1 MRLIKLTP
9 FAITLFLASCITNA
23 PKKKSEKEEALTVA
37 ISPSFAE
44 KRAREIR
51 EKQPIKIADGLEIK
65 LWAAD
70 TLAPDP
76 IAMHV
81 TNTGTVYYTRTNR
94 QKNSE
99 FDIRG
104 HQNWMTPSIA
114 LQTVEDRKAFLRETF
129 APSKSKENS
138 WVQDL
143 NGDGVSDWQDL
154 AVERDEIWKI
164 EDSNKDGLAD
174 KSTRVFEGSNE
185 EETDI
190 AGALL
195 IRDKD
200 AFVAAGPD
208 VWRLQDTDNNG
219 TYDKKT
225 SISHGYAVHI
235 GFGGHGMSGLIE
247 GPDGKIY
254 WGIGDIGANITALD
268 GKKYPYPNE
277 GVIVR
282 SNPDGSDFEVI
293 ASGLRNTHE
302 FVFDQYG
309 NIITSDN
316 DGDHPTE
323 SERLM
328 YVVDGLDAG
337 WRANWQYGKYTDPKN
352 NKYKVWMD
360 EKLSIPHWEGQA
372 AHILPPLQNFHNGP
386 TGMQFNPGTG
396 LGKAWLNK
404 FFLVEF
410 VGNISK
416 SRIWAF
422 DLKPKGASFE
432 LNSEKEI
439 ISGILPT
446 GIKFGPQGDLFIADW
461 INGWDTKNSGRIWKL
476 DVTANEN
483 NMAVERK
490 NTADLINQNFTNFE
504 DTRLAEL
511 LANQDQRIRLKAQFA
526 LVARDVNG
534 FKVFQKTL
542 EESQNQLAKVHAIWG
557 LGQLSKTKPRFATPL
572 LACLED
578 TDPELLTQALKTLG
592 EIRYP
597 LALDK
602 VSSHLM
608 HVSARVR
615 FYAAEAVG
623 KLGNKTSIPA
633 LIKVLE
639 DNNDTD
645 IYLRHAVVMA
655 LSRLKAEEEMAV
667 LVSNPNKA
675 LRLAAVLVLR
685 RLHSEKVALFLKDKE
700 ENIATDAARAIHD
713 DLSIPAALPSLVT
726 CLNNSPFKNEPL
738 IRRALSAAQRVG
750 DEASLQEVLK
760 YSKTPDVSDILRAE
774 AIAIL
779 GTWAEPSVL
788 DRVDGRYRGIVKRDA
803 EPLKKSVKPYISSFF
818 ENNNSNSLIATFS
831 LLSTLQIEDYNKK
844 IFSIYET
851 NIDNKVKAAAIE
863 ALGKLNYE
871 GMERL
876 IGQALDDKEAE
887 IRTAAIGEV
896 PRLNVSR
903 ESLKK
908 ITTPIFE
915 KGTIKEKQKLIGS
928 LAGMKTDLTRDVYM
942 DLGKKKADGVLEKE
956 LWLELTEAIQKTGE
970 EALIALVAVKNSVEN
985 WLEEFK
991 DTLFGGSRGDGYNTF
1006 NYNSTAG
1013 CTRCHSMGSVGGS
1026 NVGPNLKGVGTR
1038 LSREQILESMI
1049 RPSNTL
1055 AIGYGSVSLKLK
1067 DGTEISGIITAENET
1082 ELVLQTSDAEPTKI
1096 AISRIDKRENS
1107 PSSMPAMGD
1116 LLSKREIRDLIE
1128 FLSAQK

>member
-1 MRLIKLTP
+1 MSKN
-9 FAITLFLASCITNA
+9 LFISIILGFFCASCTNII
-23 PKKKSEKEEALTVA
+23 PQKKSKSEETPT
-37 ISPSFAE
+37 ISISAVE
-44 KRAREIR
+44 ANKKAREIR
-51 EKQPIKIADGLEIK
+51 EKQPIKLAEGLEIK

-70 TLAPDP
+70 TLSPDP
-76 IAMHV
+76 IAVHV
-81 TNTGTVYYTRTNR
+81 SNEGKLFYTRANR
-94 QKNSE
+94 PKTSE

-104 HQNWMTPSIA
+104 HQNWMTASIA
-114 LQTVEDRKAFLRETF
+114 LQTVEERKAFLRTTF
-129 APSKSKENS
+129 APEKSKENS
-138 WVQDL
+138 YLTDL
-143 NGDGVSDWQDL
+143 NGDGIHDWQDL
-154 AVERDEIWKI
+154 TVEKDEIWKI
-164 EDSNKDGLAD
+164 EDTDKDGFAD
-174 KSTRVFEGSNE
+174 KSTRVFEGSSS
-185 EETDI
+185 EETDV

-195 IRDKD
+195 IRDND

-208 VWRLQDTDNNG
+208 VWRIQDTDKNG
-219 TYDKKT
+219 SYDKRT

-254 WGIGDIGANITALD
+254 WGIGDIGANITAVD
-268 GKKYPYPNE
+268 GKKYAFPNE

-302 FVFDQYG
+302 FVFDKYG

-372 AHILPPLQNFHNGP
+372 AHILPPLMNFHNGP
-386 TGMQFNPGTG
+386 TGMQFNPGTA

-439 ISGILPT
+439 LSGILPT
-446 GIKFGPQGDLFIADW
+446 GIKFGPTGDMFIGDW
-461 INGWDTKNSGRIWKL
+461 ITGWDAKNSGRIWKM
-476 DVTANEN
+476 DVTSDQNDLST
-483 NMAVERK
+483 ERK
-490 NTADLINQNFTNFE
+490 MTASLLVQNFDTFE
-504 DTRLAEL
+504 DSKLSDL
-511 LANQDQRIRLKAQFA
+511 LANQDQRIRQKAQFA
-526 LVARDVNG
+526 LVRRDING

-557 LGQLSKTKPRFATPL
+557 LGMLAKTKPRFATPL
-572 LACLED
+572 LLCLDE
-578 TDPELLTQALKTLG
+578 TDAEVLTQTLKTLG
-592 EIRYP
+592 EIKYP

-602 VSSHLM
+602 VSSHLT
-608 HVSARVR
+608 HASARVR

-623 KLGNKTSIPA
+623 KLGNKSSIPA
-633 LIKVLE
+633 LLKVLE
-639 DNNDTD
+639 NNNDAD
-645 IYLRHAVVMA
+645 IYLRHAAVMA
-655 LSRLKAEEEMAV
+655 LSRLKAEEEMAS

-685 RLHSEKVALFLKDKE
+685 RLHSEKLALFLKDTE

-713 DLSIPAALPSLVT
+713 DLSVPVVLPNLVA
-726 CLNNSPFKNEPL
+726 CLNNSKFKNEPL

-750 DEASLQEVLK
+750 DETSLQEVLK
-760 YSKTPDVSDILRAE
+760 YSKTPDITDDLRAE

-788 DRVDGRYRGIVKRDA
+788 DRVDGRFRGVVSRDP
-803 EPLKKSVKPYISSFF
+803 EPLKNSIKPYIANFF
-818 ENNNSNSLIATFS
+818 ENKNPNSIIATFS
-831 LLSTLQIEDYNKK
+831 LLTALKIEEYNRK

-851 NIDNKVKAAAIE
+851 SIDNKVKSAAIE

-871 GMERL
+871 GMEGL
-876 IGQALDDKEAE
+876 IGKALEDKEAE
-887 IRTAAIGEV
+887 IRTAGISQV
-896 PRLNVSR
+896 PRLNVSK

-928 LAGMKTDLTRDVYM
+928 LASMKPDLTRDVYM
-942 DLGKKKADGVLEKE
+942 DLGKKKAEGVLEKE

-970 EALIALVAVKNSVEN
+970 EALIALVSVKNSVEN

-1013 CTRCHSMGSVGGS
+1013 CTRCHSLGNVIGS

-1049 RPSNTL
+1049 KPSNML
-1055 AIGYGSVSLKLK
+1055 AIGYGSVNLKLK

-1096 AISRIDKRENS
+1096 AISRIDKRENF

-1116 LLSKREIRDLIE
+1116 LLNKREIRDLVE

>member
-9 FAITLFLASCITNA
+9 IAIILFLTSCITNA
-23 PKKKSEKEEALTVA
+23 PNKKKDKEEALTVA
-37 ISPSFAE
+37 ISPTFAE

-81 TNTGTVYYTRTNR
+81 TNNGTVYYTRTNR

-114 LQTVEDRKAFLRETF
+114 LQTVEERKAFLRETF

-143 NGDGVSDWQDL
+143 NGDGVSDWLDL

-164 EDSNKDGLAD
+164 EDTNKDGLAD

-195 IRDKD
+195 IREKD

-208 VWRLQDTDNNG
+208 VWRLQDTDNNS

-254 WGIGDIGANITALD
+254 WGIGDIGANITAVD

-410 VGNISK
+410 VGSTSN

-432 LNSEKEI
+432 LNSEQKV

-446 GIKFGPQGDLFIADW
+446 GIKFGPSGDLFVADW
-461 INGWDTKNSGRIWKL
+461 INGWDTKNSGRIWKI
-476 DVTANEN
+476 DVTSAKNDLAEI
-483 NMAVERK
+483 RK
-490 NTADLINQNFTNFE
+490 TTEGLLQQKYEYLDDNKLT
-504 DTRLAEL
+504 EL
-511 LANQDQRIRLKAQFA
+511 LAFQDQRVRQKAQFA
-526 LVARDVNG
+526 LAERDING

-542 EESQNQLAKVHAIWG
+542 ENSPSQLAKVHAIWG
-557 LGQLSKTKPRFATPL
+557 LGMLAKSKPRFATPL
-572 LACLED
+572 LACLDE

-592 EIRYP
+592 DIRYP

-602 VSSHLM
+602 VSKHLT
-608 HVSARVR
+608 HPSDRVK
-615 FYAAEAVG
+615 FYAAEAIG

-633 LIKVLE
+633 LIEVLSQ
-639 DNNDTD
+639 NNNKD
-645 IYLRHAVVMA
+645 IYLRHSAVFA
-655 LSRLKAEEEMAV
+655 LSRLKAEDEMAA
-667 LVSNPNKA
+667 LASSENPA
-675 LRLAAVLVLR
+675 LKLAAVLVLR
-685 RLHSEKVALFLKDKE
+685 RLHSEKLTLFLKDAN
-700 ENIATDAARAIHD
+700 ENIVTDAARAIHD
-713 DLSIPAALPSLVT
+713 DLSVPIAMPALIS
-726 CLNNSPFKNEPL
+726 CINESPFKNDAL
-738 IRRALSAAQRVG
+738 LRRALSAAQRIG
-750 DEASLQEVLK
+750 NDTALEAVLTF
-760 YSKTPDVSDILRAE
+760 SKKTDITDILRTE

-788 DRVDGRYRGIVKRDA
+788 DRVDGRYRGVVKRDV
-803 EPLKKSVKPYISSFF
+803 EPIRNKVKPYIASYF
-818 ENNNSNSLIATFS
+818 ESTNPSAIIATFS
-831 LLSTLQIEDYNKK
+831 LLSALNIEEFNRK
-844 IFSIYET
+844 ILSIYET
-851 NIDNKVKAAAIE
+851 TQDPKVKASAVETLAN
-863 ALGKLNYE
+863 LNYE
-871 GMERL
+871 GLERL
-876 IGQALDDKEAE
+876 IGAALEDKDSDV
-887 IRTAAIGEV
+887 RTAGIGQV
-896 PRLNVSR
+896 GKLKVGK

-908 ITTPIFE
+908 ITSPIFE
-915 KGTIKEKQKLIGS
+915 KGSIKEKQKLLGS
-928 LAGMKTDLTRDVYM
+928 LGNMPAELTRDVYEE
-942 DLGKKKADGVLEKE
+942 LGKKKAEGVLDKE

-970 EALIALVAVKNSVEN
+970 EALIALVAVKNFVEN
-985 WLEEFK
+985 WIEAFRE
-991 DTLFGGSRGDGYNTF
+991 TLFGGTRSVGVNIF
-1006 NYNSTAG
+1006 NNNAASQ
-1013 CTRCHSMGSVGGS
+1013 CTRCHSLSNSSGST
-1026 NVGPNLKGVGTR
+1026 VGPYLGKIGAK
-1038 LSREQILESMI
+1038 LSREEILESLI
-1049 RPSNTL
+1049 KPSNKL
-1055 AIGYGSVSLKLK
+1055 ALGYGTVNLTLK
-1067 DGTEISGIITAENET
+1067 DGQEISGILTAENEH
-1082 ELVLQTSDAEPTKI
+1082 EVVIQTSDAEPTKI
-1096 AISRIDKRENS
+1096 AISRISKREYY

-1116 LLSKREIRDLIE
+1116 LLSKREIRDLVE
-1128 FLSAQK
+1128 FLATNR